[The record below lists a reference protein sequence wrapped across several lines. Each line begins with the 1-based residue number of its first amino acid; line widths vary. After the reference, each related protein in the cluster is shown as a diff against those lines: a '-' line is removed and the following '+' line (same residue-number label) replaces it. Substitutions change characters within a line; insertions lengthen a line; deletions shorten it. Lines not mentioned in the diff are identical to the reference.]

1 MNEFLQ
7 SSSGS
12 RLVRLLSMVF
22 AIVVLYMIALTIN
35 EFRTGSY
42 IGREGGMQ
50 STITV
55 TGDGEVFQAP
65 DIATFS
71 FTVTEESKTV
81 ADAQKKATDKLNKAV
96 EMLKKSGVNNEKDVR
111 TLEYRI
117 NPKYEY
123 YYQPQPM
130 ACASSYCPP
139 VTVKE
144 PKIIGYE
151 VSQTTEVKVRKLEG
165 AGELLTGVGDLGV
178 QFVGNLQFKIE
189 NEDGVKQEAQKLAI
203 TEAREKAEKLA
214 DQLGVSLV
222 RVSNFSETSYAPYF
236 YGRGGDAYSTVS
248 AKVESAP
255 EISAGENK
263 ISSNVTITYEIR

>member
-7 SSSGS
+7 SPSGS
-12 RLVRLLSMVF
+12 RLVRVLTMVIG
-22 AIVVLYMIALTIN
+22 IVVLYMIVLTVN
-35 EFRTGSY
+35 EFRSGTY

-50 STITV
+50 SSITV
-55 TGDGEVFQAP
+55 TGEGEVFQAP

-71 FTVTEESKTV
+71 FTVTEEGKTV

-96 EMLKKSGVNNEKDVR
+96 ETLKKGGVNSEKDIR
-111 TLEYRI
+111 TTEYRI

-123 YYQPQPM
+123 YFQPQPL
-130 ACASSYCPP
+130 ACSSSYCPP
-139 VTVKE
+139 TTVKE

-151 VSQTTEVKVRKLEG
+151 VSQTTEVKVKKLES
-165 AGELLTGVGDLGV
+165 AGELLTGIGDLGV
-178 QFVGNLQFKIE
+178 QYVGNLQFKIE
-189 NEDGVKQEAQKLAI
+189 DEDSVKQEAQEKAI
-203 TEAREKAEKLA
+203 AEAREKAEKLA

-236 YGRGGDAYSTVS
+236 YGRGGDAYSAVS

-255 EISAGENK
+255 EISAGENR
-263 ISSNVTITYEIR
+263 ITSNVTITYEIR

>member
-7 SSSGS
+7 TNQGG
-12 RLVRLLSMVF
+12 RLVRVLTMMF
-22 AIVVLYMIALTIN
+22 AIVVLYMIVLTIN

-55 TGDGEVFQAP
+55 SGEGEVFQAP

-71 FTVTEESKTV
+71 FTVTEEGKTV
-81 ADAQKKATDKLNKAV
+81 ADAQEKATLKLNKTV
-96 EMLKKSGVNNEKDVR
+96 EMLQKSKVDTEKDVR

-123 YYQPQPM
+123 YYQPQPL
-130 ACASSYCPP
+130 ACTSTYCPP

-151 VSQTTEVKVRKLEG
+151 VSQTNEVKVRNLEV
-165 AGELLTGVGDLGV
+165 AGELLTGIGALGV
-178 QFVGNLQFKIE
+178 QYVGNLQFKIE
-189 NEDGVKQEAQKLAI
+189 DEDSVKQQAQEKAI
-203 TEAREKAEKLA
+203 AEARAKAEKLA
-214 DQLGVSLV
+214 DQLGVRLV
-222 RVSNFSETSYAPYF
+222 RVANFSENNYMPYY
-236 YGRGGDAYSTVS
+236 YGKGGDMAPMS
-248 AKVESAP
+248 AVREASAP
-255 EISAGENK
+255 EISVGENK
-263 ISSNVTITYEIR
+263 TTSNVMITYEIR